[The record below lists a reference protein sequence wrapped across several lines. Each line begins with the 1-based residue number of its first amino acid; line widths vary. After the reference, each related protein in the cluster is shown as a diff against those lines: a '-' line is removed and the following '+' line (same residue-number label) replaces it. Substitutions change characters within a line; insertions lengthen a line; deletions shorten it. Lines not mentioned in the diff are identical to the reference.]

1 MENNFNKKVIKSLFS
16 LFIIFYSLFIN
27 SVASQASLQNLAPFT
42 SSLYSNTLSNQESV
56 DSDFIDFSS
65 LKAETYGYEIKFQD
79 ATFTAN
85 STRGLE
91 LTSQTYYIAQGV
103 KVLKQSF
110 SVSRDWQ
117 VSVKAHIASIG
128 KNLPNPYYYSAI
140 TIGKI
145 SQSYEESLGN
155 HLNLNFTRSKI
166 GSNLSNTINAGM
178 YISGNGNTAVDDDIN
193 AEDLHLKVSYHSKNK
208 TCDLSYSYDGKYYN
222 IIKSYNLQQSWSL
235 TASDEVYIALV
246 CTSKPFTDLCEYH
259 ENTSLDYRL
268 NAGELHLSNLEI
280 TMPATSNSNPVSS
293 NVVGGAP
300 TGGGSPPATKAKKGG
315 KGKASSAK
323 KAGGSST
330 KSSASK
336 SSGGQKSGWKK
347 KKK

>member
-1 MENNFNKKVIKSLFS
+1 MVTNNNKIINFSLFS
-16 LFIIFYSLFIN
+16 FLIFSNLIL
-27 SVASQASLQNLAPFT
+27 SSGISQASLQNLAPFT

-166 GSNLSNTINAGM
+166 GSILSNTINTGM
-178 YISGNGNTAVDDDIN
+178 YISGNGNTLSNYDIN
-193 AEDLHLKVSYHSKNK
+193 AEDLHLKIKYNSDNK
-208 TCDLSYSYDGKYYN
+208 TCNLSYSYDGKIYN
-222 IIKSYNLQQSWSL
+222 VIQNYDLQQSWSL
-235 TASDEVYIALV
+235 TASDEIYIALV

-293 NVVGGAP
+293 NVVGGTP
-300 TGGGSPPATKAKKGG
+300 TGGGSPPAIKAKKGG

-336 SSGGQKSGWKK
+336 SSGGKKSGGKK